1 MIRWLISVAVHL
13 AANAIAL
20 WVADLLLDDF
30 NISWNGFLVAVLI
43 FTGVE
48 VLVEPMFQKMT
59 LRSAS
64 ALQGGVA
71 LVATL
76 VGLIVTDLIS
86 DSVSIAGVSTWIAAT
101 VVVWL
106 GGVLAIWILGLIFIK
121 NRVDDRQDRR
131 N

>member
-1 MIRWLISVAVHL
+1 M
-13 AANAIAL
+13 
-20 WVADLLLDDF
+20 
-30 NISWNGFLVAVLI
+30 AVLI

-64 ALQGGVA
+64 GLQGGVA
-71 LVATL
+71 LIATL

-86 DSVSIAGVSTWIAAT
+86 DSVSIEGVTTWIAAT
-101 VVVWL
+101 VIVWL
-106 GGVLAIWILGLIFIK
+106 GGVLAFWILGLIFIK
-121 NRVDDRQDRR
+121 NRVEDRRDRR

>member
-20 WVADLLLDDF
+20 LVADLILDDF
-30 NISWNGFLVAVLI
+30 SISLNGFLVAVLI

-71 LVATL
+71 LIATL

-86 DSVSIAGVSTWIAAT
+86 DSVSIEGVSTWIAAT

-106 GGVLAIWILGLIFIK
+106 GGVLAIWILGIIFIK